1 LVIGNFELTGDLAR
15 DSLEMIGLAG
25 DSTKVGGL
33 GGEIIGGLI
42 GEKMGGLVGE
52 KIGDLVGEIIGGLVG
67 EKMGGLGRD
76 LLTIG
81 DL

>member
-1 LVIGNFELTGDLAR
+1 MAR
-15 DSLEMIGLAG
+15 ASLEMVGLAG

-33 GGEIIGGLI
+33 GGEII
-42 GEKMGGLVGE
+42 GGLVGE

-67 EKMGGLGRD
+67 KKIGGLGRD
-76 LLTIG
+76 LPTIG